1 METLGRIR
9 VDKNVIDSLVF
20 YFMLSIYLSS
30 RGVPESIAGKSLH
43 GYVAVLRE
51 ESIHFRNPEVLGI
64 HLETAYKRLP
74 SEFLSIHD
82 IPARLNDGIYTIDV
96 NYGWVKK
103 L

>member
-9 VDKNVIDSLVF
+9 VDRDVIDSLVF
-20 YFMLSIYLSS
+20 YFMFSIFLSS
-30 RGVPESIAGKSLH
+30 HGVPDSIAGKSL
-43 GYVAVLRE
+43 RE
-51 ESIHFRNPEVLGI
+51 YIDLLKKESIHFNNAEVLGI

-74 SEFLSIHD
+74 SEFLNIHE
-82 IPARLNDGIYTIDV
+82 IPSHLNDGIYTVDV